1 MDTSIVIF
9 IITLIFMSFYIF
21 NEARP
26 EGSKFSETIR
36 DTLKRFLEKIMLSIN
51 SCRVRRFTLIVAV
64 ILVAVVGS
72 MASTSAGTDSWYLLL
87 NKSELNPPSYVFGIV
102 WPILYILM
110 MVSAFLAHK
119 NIFSIFIIQLI
130 FNAAWSWL
138 FFRFQMP
145 LIALL
150 DIYLLIA
157 INIYILNLMYKENKL
172 AFFYLSLTFLDIF
185 CELPKLIYCY
195 K

>member
-1 MDTSIVIF
+1 
-9 IITLIFMSFYIF
+9 
-21 NEARP
+21 
-26 EGSKFSETIR
+26 
-36 DTLKRFLEKIMLSIN
+36 MLSIN

-64 ILVAVVGS
+64 ILAAAIGS
-72 MASTSAGTDSWYLLL
+72 MASTSASTDSWYLLL

-119 NIFSIFIIQLI
+119 KIFSIFIIQLF
-130 FNAAWSWL
+130 FNAAWSGL
-138 FFRFQMP
+138 FFIFQMP

-172 AFFYLSLTFLDIF
+172 AFFLFIPYVIWISFASYLNLFIV
-185 CELPKLIYCY
+185 INN
-195 K
+195 

>member
-1 MDTSIVIF
+1 
-9 IITLIFMSFYIF
+9 
-21 NEARP
+21 
-26 EGSKFSETIR
+26 
-36 DTLKRFLEKIMLSIN
+36 MLSIN

-64 ILVAVVGS
+64 ILAAAIGS

-87 NKSELNPPSYVFGIV
+87 DKSELNPPSYVFGIV

-110 MVSAFLAHK
+110 MASAFLAHK
-119 NIFSIFIIQLI
+119 KIFSIFIIQLI

-172 AFFYLSLTFLDIF
+172 AFFLFIPYVVWISFASYLNLFIV
-185 CELPKLIYCY
+185 INN
-195 K
+195 

>member
-1 MDTSIVIF
+1 
-9 IITLIFMSFYIF
+9 
-21 NEARP
+21 
-26 EGSKFSETIR
+26 
-36 DTLKRFLEKIMLSIN
+36 MLSIN
-51 SCRVRRFTLIVAV
+51 SCKVRRFTLIISV
-64 ILVAVVGS
+64 ILAAAIGS

-110 MVSAFLAHK
+110 MVSAFLTHK
-119 NIFSIFIIQLI
+119 KIFSIFIIQLF
-130 FNAAWSWL
+130 FNAIWSWL

-172 AFFYLSLTFLDIF
+172 AFFLFIPYVVWISFASYLNLFIV
-185 CELPKLIYCY
+185 INN
-195 K
+195 

>member
-1 MDTSIVIF
+1 
-9 IITLIFMSFYIF
+9 
-21 NEARP
+21 
-26 EGSKFSETIR
+26 
-36 DTLKRFLEKIMLSIN
+36 MLSIN

-64 ILVAVVGS
+64 ILAAAIGS
-72 MASTSAGTDSWYLLL
+72 MASTSASTDSWYLLL
-87 NKSELNPPSYVFGIV
+87 DKSELNPPSYVFGIV

-119 NIFSIFIIQLI
+119 KIFSIFIIQLF

-172 AFFYLSLTFLDIF
+172 AFFLFIPYVIWISFASYLNLFIV
-185 CELPKLIYCY
+185 INN
-195 K
+195 

>member
-1 MDTSIVIF
+1 MI
-9 IITLIFMSFYIF
+9 SF
-21 NEARP
+21 
-26 EGSKFSETIR
+26 
-36 DTLKRFLEKIMLSIN
+36 N
-51 SCRVRRFTLIVAV
+51 SCRVRRFTLIVAI
-64 ILVAVVGS
+64 ILAAAVGS

-87 NKSELNPPSYVFGIV
+87 DKSKLNPPGYVFGIV

-119 NIFSIFIIQLI
+119 KIFLIFIIQLF

-145 LIALL
+145 LEALL

-157 INIYILNLMYKENKL
+157 LNIYILILMYKENKI
-172 AFFYLSLTFLDIF
+172 AFFLYVPYFVWISFASYLNLFIV
-185 CELPKLIYCY
+185 INN
-195 K
+195 

>member
-1 MDTSIVIF
+1 
-9 IITLIFMSFYIF
+9 
-21 NEARP
+21 
-26 EGSKFSETIR
+26 
-36 DTLKRFLEKIMLSIN
+36 MLSIN
-51 SCRVRRFTLIVAV
+51 TCKVRRFTLIISV
-64 ILVAVVGS
+64 ILAAAIGS
-72 MASTSAGTDSWYLLL
+72 MASTSASTDSWYLLL

-110 MVSAFLAHK
+110 MASAFLAHK
-119 NIFSIFIIQLI
+119 KIFSIFIVQLF

-157 INIYILNLMYKENKL
+157 INIYILNLMYKENKV
-172 AFFYLSLTFLDIF
+172 AFFLFIPYVVWISFASYLNLFIV
-185 CELPKLIYCY
+185 INN
-195 K
+195 

>member
-1 MDTSIVIF
+1 
-9 IITLIFMSFYIF
+9 
-21 NEARP
+21 
-26 EGSKFSETIR
+26 
-36 DTLKRFLEKIMLSIN
+36 MLSIN

-64 ILVAVVGS
+64 ILAAAIGS
-72 MASTSAGTDSWYLLL
+72 MASTSASTDSWYLLL
-87 NKSELNPPSYVFGIV
+87 NKSELNPPSYIFGIV

-119 NIFSIFIIQLI
+119 KIFSIFIIQLF

-172 AFFYLSLTFLDIF
+172 AFFLFIPYVVWISFASYLNLFIV
-185 CELPKLIYCY
+185 INN
-195 K
+195 

>member
-1 MDTSIVIF
+1 MI
-9 IITLIFMSFYIF
+9 
-21 NEARP
+21 
-26 EGSKFSETIR
+26 
-36 DTLKRFLEKIMLSIN
+36 SIN
-51 SCRVRRFTLIVAV
+51 SCKVRRFTLIAAV
-64 ILVAVVGS
+64 ILAAAIGS
-72 MASTSAGTDSWYLLL
+72 MASTSAGNDSWYLLL
-87 NKSELNPPSYVFGIV
+87 DKSELNPPSYVFGIV

-110 MVSAFLAHK
+110 TVSAFLAHK
-119 NIFSIFIIQLI
+119 KVFSIFIIQLF

-172 AFFYLSLTFLDIF
+172 AFFLFIPYVVWISFASYLNLFIV
-185 CELPKLIYCY
+185 INN
-195 K
+195 

>member
-1 MDTSIVIF
+1 
-9 IITLIFMSFYIF
+9 
-21 NEARP
+21 
-26 EGSKFSETIR
+26 
-36 DTLKRFLEKIMLSIN
+36 MLSIN

-64 ILVAVVGS
+64 ILAAAIGS
-72 MASTSAGTDSWYLLL
+72 MASTSASTDSWYLLL

-110 MVSAFLAHK
+110 MISAFLTYK
-119 NIFSIFIIQLI
+119 KVFSIFIIQLF

-157 INIYILNLMYKENKL
+157 INIYILNLIYKENKL
-172 AFFYLSLTFLDIF
+172 AFFLFIPYVVWISFASYLNLFIV
-185 CELPKLIYCY
+185 INN
-195 K
+195 

>member
-1 MDTSIVIF
+1 MI
-9 IITLIFMSFYIF
+9 SF
-21 NEARP
+21 
-26 EGSKFSETIR
+26 
-36 DTLKRFLEKIMLSIN
+36 N
-51 SCRVRRFTLIVAV
+51 SCRVRRFTLIVAI
-64 ILVAVVGS
+64 ILAAAVGS

-87 NKSELNPPSYVFGIV
+87 DKSKLNPPGYVFGIV

-119 NIFSIFIIQLI
+119 KIFSIFIIQLF

-138 FFRFQMP
+138 FFSFQMP

-157 INIYILNLMYKENKL
+157 LNIYILNLMYKENKL
-172 AFFYLSLTFLDIF
+172 AFFLFIPYVVWISFASYLNLFIV
-185 CELPKLIYCY
+185 INN
-195 K
+195 

>member
-1 MDTSIVIF
+1 
-9 IITLIFMSFYIF
+9 
-21 NEARP
+21 
-26 EGSKFSETIR
+26 
-36 DTLKRFLEKIMLSIN
+36 MLSIN
-51 SCRVRRFTLIVAV
+51 SCRVRRFTLMVAV
-64 ILVAVVGS
+64 ILAAVVGS

-119 NIFSIFIIQLI
+119 KIFSIFIVQLF

-157 INIYILNLMYKENKL
+157 INIYISNLMYKENKL
-172 AFFYLSLTFLDIF
+172 AFFLFIPYVVWISFASYLNLFIV
-185 CELPKLIYCY
+185 INN
-195 K
+195 

>member
-1 MDTSIVIF
+1 MIS
-9 IITLIFMSFYIF
+9 L
-21 NEARP
+21 
-26 EGSKFSETIR
+26 
-36 DTLKRFLEKIMLSIN
+36 N
-51 SCRVRRFTLIVAV
+51 SYRVRRFALILAV
-64 ILVAVVGS
+64 ILAATVGS

-87 NKSELNPPSYVFGIV
+87 NKSKLNPPGYVFGIV

-119 NIFSIFIIQLI
+119 KIFLIFIIQLF

-157 INIYILNLMYKENKL
+157 LNIYILNLMYKENKL
-172 AFFYLSLTFLDIF
+172 AFFLFIPYVVWISFASYLNLFIV
-185 CELPKLIYCY
+185 INN
-195 K
+195 